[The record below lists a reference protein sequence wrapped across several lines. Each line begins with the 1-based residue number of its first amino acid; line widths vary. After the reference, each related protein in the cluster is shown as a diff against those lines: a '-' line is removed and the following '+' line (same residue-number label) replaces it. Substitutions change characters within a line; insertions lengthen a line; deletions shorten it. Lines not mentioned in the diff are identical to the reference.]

1 VEAAVA
7 AAELAASATP
17 AHAPYLAYK
26 AQHPT
31 PDALLATPPRSPNP
45 GGATPRRRTPP
56 ASPAV
61 ERALDFAKTAG
72 ALDAVVRH
80 ATRTT
85 ARASAY
91 SSALELE
98 PSAEEYA
105 LAITKLE
112 GRKEALFERY
122 AAMELEE
129 GRVARVEDFD
139 ALEPARGFPPRGGGG
154 APGARRKRKS
164 EEENGR
170 GDEEENGRGA
180 SETAGPSKARARP
193 AFVPKLALG
202 ALAMSSGSP
211 GEAEA
216 QTEAR
221 AGPGPGPG
229 REEADEAERSEEV
242 GRSGDAPASSPRAGA
257 PFPPSSSASL
267 VATPPR
273 PPADSPRDDPS
284 PERVAV
290 ARLARECAVL
300 EGRIKHRVERRAAE
314 ANERR
319 LRRAARHFVFSLERR
334 ALLAWITALDEA
346 HRRRRVMRKA
356 AARMRLRLVSAGF
369 EAWCEFARLRAEA
382 RAERRMRFLEAK
394 AEAASKAEA
403 EAVRA
408 REEAAGEAR
417 RAASAVEAAEAR
429 EREARNAERRAKE
442 TPRGLG

>member
-1 VEAAVA
+1 VA

-45 GGATPRRRTPP
+45 GGATRGARTPP

-80 ATRTT
+80 ATTERTSST
-85 ARASAY
+85 TSA
-91 SSALELE
+91 LE

-139 ALEPARGFPPRGGGG
+139 ALEPAPRGG
-154 APGARRKRKS
+154 AA
-164 EEENGR
+164 ENGH
-170 GDEEENGRGA
+170 GS
-180 SETAGPSKARARP
+180 SETAGSSKARERP

-202 ALAMSSGSP
+202 ALAGGGS

-216 QTEAR
+216 QTETR
-221 AGPGPGPG
+221 AGPPG
-229 REEADEAERSEEV
+229 REEADEAERS
-242 GRSGDAPASSPRAGA
+242 GDAPASSPR
-257 PFPPSSSASL
+257 L

-273 PPADSPRDDPS
+273 PGPVSDSSPPRDPS

-394 AEAASKAEA
+394 AEAAAKAEA

-408 REEAAGEAR
+408 REEAADEAR

>member
-1 VEAAVA
+1 MA

-45 GGATPRRRTPP
+45 GGATRGARTPP

-80 ATRTT
+80 ATTERTSST
-85 ARASAY
+85 TTSA
-91 SSALELE
+91 LE

-139 ALEPARGFPPRGGGG
+139 ALEPAPRGG
-154 APGARRKRKS
+154 AA
-164 EEENGR
+164 ENGH
-170 GDEEENGRGA
+170 GS
-180 SETAGPSKARARP
+180 SETAGPSKARERP

-202 ALAMSSGSP
+202 ALAGGGS

-216 QTEAR
+216 QTETR
-221 AGPGPGPG
+221 AGPPG
-229 REEADEAERSEEV
+229 REEADEAERS
-242 GRSGDAPASSPRAGA
+242 GDAPASSPR
-257 PFPPSSSASL
+257 L

-273 PPADSPRDDPS
+273 PGPVSDSSPPRDPS

-394 AEAASKAEA
+394 AEAAAKAEA

-408 REEAAGEAR
+408 REEAADEAR

>member
-1 VEAAVA
+1 MA

-31 PDALLATPPRSPNP
+31 PDALLATTPPRSPNP
-45 GGATPRRRTPP
+45 GGATRGARTPP

-80 ATRTT
+80 ATTERRTSST
-85 ARASAY
+85 TTSA
-91 SSALELE
+91 LE

-139 ALEPARGFPPRGGGG
+139 ALEPAPRGE
-154 APGARRKRKS
+154 RKR
-164 EEENGR
+164 EENGH
-170 GDEEENGRGA
+170 GA
-180 SETAGPSKARARP
+180 SETAGSSKARARP

-202 ALAMSSGSP
+202 ALAGGGS

-216 QTEAR
+216 QTETR
-221 AGPGPGPG
+221 AGPPG
-229 REEADEAERSEEV
+229 REEADEAERS
-242 GRSGDAPASSPRAGA
+242 GDAPASSPR
-257 PFPPSSSASL
+257 L

-273 PPADSPRDDPS
+273 PGPVSDSSPPLDPS

-394 AEAASKAEA
+394 AEAAAKAEA

-408 REEAAGEAR
+408 REEAADEAR